1 MTRVAFIG
9 VGNMGYPMARNLVA
23 AGHEVRAFD
32 LSSQALERAVEAGA
46 SAAPS
51 IADALSGAETV
62 LTMLPE
68 GRHVRAAYV
77 GAGEGGDG
85 IIGLAPTE
93 ALLIDCSTIDVTT
106 AREVAARAAEAGY
119 EMLDAPVSGGVMGA
133 EAGTLTFMVGGS
145 TAAFE
150 RARSLLAAMGAN
162 LVHTGE
168 SGHGQAAKICN
179 NMMAGIA
186 MIGMAEVCSL
196 GLALGL
202 EPKKLFDVVSTSSGQ
217 SWVIDHLFPVE
228 GIVASAPV
236 NRGYA
241 PGFKAS
247 LMAKDLGLAER
258 AAEATGTGT
267 PLGATAASLF
277 RLLCQHG
284 AGDLDCSAIYRL
296 VHGDM

>member
-1 MTRVAFIG
+1 MTRIAFIG
-9 VGNMGYPMARNLVA
+9 IGNMGFPMARNLVA
-23 AGHEVRAFD
+23 AGHEVRGFD
-32 LSSQALERAVEAGA
+32 LSNQALDRAVKAGV
-46 SAAPS
+46 SAASS
-51 IADALSGAETV
+51 IADALIEAQAVVTV
-62 LTMLPE
+62 LPE
-68 GRHVRAAYV
+68 GRHVRAVYL
-77 GAGEGGDG
+77 GGDG
-85 IIGLAPTE
+85 IIGLAPNN
-93 ALLIDCSTIDVTT
+93 ALLIDCSTIDVAT
-106 AREVAARAAEAGY
+106 AREVADKAGDEGY

-145 TAAFE
+145 QAGFE
-150 RARSLLAAMGAN
+150 RARPLLGAMGTN

-168 SGHGQAAKICN
+168 AGHGQAAKICN

-186 MIGMAEVCSL
+186 MVGMAEVCAL

-202 EPKKLFDVVSTSSGQ
+202 DPKKLFDVISTSSGQ
-217 SWVIDHLFPVE
+217 SWVIDKLFPVP

-236 NRGYA
+236 NRAFA

-258 AAEATGTGT
+258 AAQETGTGT

-284 AGDLDCSAIYRL
+284 AGELDCSAVYRL
-296 VHGDM
+296 IDGDL